1 VPARPLRPRSKTRS
15 ATVKPLPLALIT
27 GGRGA
32 IATQLTA
39 QLEAAGF
46 SVLAPGRDELDV
58 SDPGAVDRYFADRV
72 TAPLDLLVNNAGAIE
87 DARLANMDA
96 VAFARV
102 LDVNLGGA
110 FRCSQRALR
119 PMLKARA
126 GHIVNIGS
134 FSALSGPVGQANYAA
149 AKAGL
154 IALTQSIAREA
165 GARGVRANTVLP
177 GFLET
182 KMTAKVPP
190 EAARRALG
198 AHVLGRFNTPEDAAR
213 FIVFLHQHLPHVSGQ
228 MFQLDSRIRRWT

>member
-1 VPARPLRPRSKTRS
+1 M
-15 ATVKPLPLALIT
+15 PLALIT

-32 IATQLTA
+32 IATQLTT
-39 QLEAAGF
+39 QLEAVGF

-58 SDPGAVDRYFADRV
+58 TDAGAIDRYFADRV

-87 DARLANMDA
+87 DARLATMDA
-96 VAFARV
+96 AAFARV

-110 FRCSQRALR
+110 FRCCQRALR

-154 IALTQSIAREA
+154 IALTQSIAKEA

-198 AHVLGRFNTPEDAAR
+198 AHVLGRFNTPGDAAR